1 MQQLHRLTGVGSGEQ
16 LHLTHQNSGLC
27 WYAGALAQCLNMVS
41 CYPGWQ
47 GCWSHSALKVKLM
60 SLSTEQLGRKGRGSV
75 HQSVTD
81 CLCYKTWAFLQGELG
96 LSLLK
101 STWDKC
107 NSFIGPCPIHRT
119 PNPLKK
125 YWSFK
130 CQRRTG
136 GTGHGHLS
144 PYLQGHCKIFLSL
157 FLPPCLAES
166 LEQICISHLFKK
178 TINHESIWKVTP
190 RKVSKKTKPGQRD
203 RAGIRIQ
210 KEELEKEETIFVVLE
225 QQLSCLLSLQLSC
238 CCSWAR

>member
-1 MQQLHRLTGVGSGEQ
+1 MLQNLGISPGRAGSIPAEVNVGQVQQLYWTLPHSQDTKPSPKILELQMSGC
-16 LHLTHQNSGLC
+16 TC
-27 WYAGALAQCLNMVS
+27 
-41 CYPGWQ
+41 
-47 GCWSHSALKVKLM
+47 
-60 SLSTEQLGRKGRGSV
+60 
-75 HQSVTD
+75 
-81 CLCYKTWAFLQGELG
+81 
-96 LSLLK
+96 
-101 STWDKC
+101 
-107 NSFIGPCPIHRT
+107 
-119 PNPLKK
+119 
-125 YWSFK
+125 
-130 CQRRTG
+130 

-157 FLPPCLAES
+157 FSPPCLAES

-203 RAGIRIQ
+203 GAGIRIQ